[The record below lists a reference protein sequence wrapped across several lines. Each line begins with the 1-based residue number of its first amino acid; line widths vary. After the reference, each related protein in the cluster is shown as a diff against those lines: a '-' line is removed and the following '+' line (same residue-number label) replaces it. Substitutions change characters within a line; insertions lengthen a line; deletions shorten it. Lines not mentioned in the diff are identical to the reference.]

1 VKSGIVTVTAEEPL
15 ELPSGTY
22 LHIVHVN
29 PILTPFAPII
39 AELTKTLKQIQGL
52 TVLNVRIVK
61 REKEEIKD
69 YIWISTPITYIEE
82 PHHDIEI
89 TYRVASPI
97 AISTIVA
104 LILIVLAIFGL
115 VLIVHS
121 IHKLPPMIALPLI
134 ILVGLIILAWIE
146 RRKRR

>member
-1 VKSGIVTVTAEEPL
+1 VKSRIVTVTAEEPL

-39 AELTKTLKQIQGL
+39 AEFTKTLKQIQGL
-52 TVLNVRIVK
+52 TVLNVRIVE

-69 YIWISTPITYIEE
+69 YIYISAPVYYIHEK
-82 PHHDIEI
+82 HHDIEI
-89 TYRVASPI
+89 TYRVASPVE
-97 AISTIVA
+97 ISTIVA

-121 IHKLPPMIALPLI
+121 IHKEPMIALPLI